1 MSEDLKLGTFAISPS
16 VSSLKVH
23 KLWKAGTEMFL
34 TIKKKKKN
42 QNKSR
47 RPDAKLL
54 QVVLSHWKWE
64 KARLGI

>member
-34 TIKKKKKN
+34 TIKKKKKIKTN
-42 QNKSR
+42 LEDQMRSFYK
-47 RPDAKLL
+47 
-54 QVVLSHWKWE
+54 
-64 KARLGI
+64 